1 MVQAMMRQMEREMSA
16 AFEETKK
23 HVREEKKEEEAN
35 KHIEEVR
42 TRAPRQPASKILD
55 ELD

>member
-23 HVREEKKEEEAN
+23 HVREEKKEEECG
-35 KHIEEVR
+35 
-42 TRAPRQPASKILD
+42 TRHAT
-55 ELD
+55 